1 MNLLVQDYIKEIN
14 ESENIN
20 LEEIIKQFER
30 NLIKCFKLYK
40 TNTGYEDY
48 KMNQMDIIILYII
61 WKKLNKPGNI
71 NNYLLI
77 IYSFY
82 KLEEFYFPM
91 SKFGANLDCFDIIN
105 DCEFNTLLFNFLK
118 I

>member
-20 LEEIIKQFER
+20 LEEVIKQFEI

-48 KMNQMDIIILYII
+48 KMNQLDIIILYII
-61 WKKLNKPGNI
+61 WKKINKPGNI
-71 NNYLLI
+71 NNYLLL

-82 KLEEFYFPM
+82 KLEEFYFPIK
-91 SKFGANLDCFDIIN
+91 KFGVTLECFDIIN
-105 DCEFNTLLFNFLK
+105 DSEFNNLLFNFLK